1 MFRKNSIYLS
11 SPAIYLAVIEQ
22 NNVEQFTK
30 FFDEYQNAL
39 DWCLGMCGTD
49 STFTFKLLD
58 SASKRVLE
66 SGKAEIAQDSELEKG
81 IQDELEHKELIVK
94 MLLEAGKEPSED
106 NILEIAKKIA
116 QKHLEKNPHYYS
128 DIEKAGL

>member
-22 NNVEQFTK
+22 NEVEQFTK

-49 STFTFKLLD
+49 SSFTFKLLD
-58 SASKRVLE
+58 SASKKVLK

-81 IQDELEHKELIVK
+81 TIEELEHKELIIK
-94 MLLEAGKEPSED
+94 MLLEAGKEPSEE
-106 NILEIAKKIA
+106 NILDIARMIAKT
-116 QKHLEKNPHYYS
+116 HLAKNPEYYS
-128 DIEKAGL
+128 DLEKADL

>member
-1 MFRKNSIYLS
+1 MYRKNSIYLS
-11 SPAIYLAVIEQ
+11 SPAIYAAVIEA
-22 NNVEQFTK
+22 NGVEQFTK
-30 FFDEYQNAL
+30 SFDEYQNAL

-81 IQDELEHKELIVK
+81 VQEELEHKELIIK
-94 MLLEAGKEPSED
+94 MLLESGKEPSEE
-106 NILEIAKKIA
+106 NIMEVAKKIA
-116 QKHLEKNPHYYS
+116 MVHLEKNPQYYTELS
-128 DIEKAGL
+128 KAGL